1 MARKPG
7 PLNPEGSGKGS
18 LSLGQSGQ
26 GARAVANQRAGAGA
40 AAKAAQA
47 KGRTLAY
54 PDNYKARFAKI
65 DRMFSNMGSVRPS
78 SAPLPKSPRV
88 VKPLPAAGSVDQV
101 KLTAQQF
108 GQKVS
113 GRQAKA
119 ISALLRGR
127 TGGK

>member
-47 KGRTLAY
+47 RGIKETFNVKGITRRFKAMGY
-54 PDNYKARFAKI
+54 SEAQINKAIYK
-65 DRMFSNMGSVRPS
+65 PQ
-78 SAPLPKSPRV
+78 PRV
-88 VKPLPAAGSVDQV
+88 VKPIPAAGSVEQV

-113 GRQAKA
+113 GKQAKA

-127 TGGK
+127 VK

>member
-18 LSLGQSGQ
+18 LSLGQSSQ
-26 GARAVANQRAGAGA
+26 GAKAVANQRAGAGA

-47 KGRTLAY
+47 RGIKETFNVEGITRRFKAMGY
-54 PDNYKARFAKI
+54 SEAQINKAIYK
-65 DRMFSNMGSVRPS
+65 PQ
-78 SAPLPKSPRV
+78 PRV
-88 VKPLPAAGSVDQV
+88 VKPLPAAGSVEQV

-108 GQKVS
+108 GQKV
-113 GRQAKA
+113 GGKQAKA

-127 TGGK
+127 VK